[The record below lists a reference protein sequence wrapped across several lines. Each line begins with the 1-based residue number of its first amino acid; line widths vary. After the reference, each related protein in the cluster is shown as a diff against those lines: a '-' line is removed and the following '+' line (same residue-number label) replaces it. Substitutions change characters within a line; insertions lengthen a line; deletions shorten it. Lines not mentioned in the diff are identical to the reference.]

1 MVLITI
7 ILSYFTL
14 IFGELVPKRIAM
26 QRPMDVAKIASG
38 VIRAIAT
45 VMRPVIWFLSAST
58 NAVLRLLRMKVE
70 AEEEAV
76 TEEEIRLMVDLGE
89 EKGTIDASE
98 KELIENIFEFDNTK
112 VDEVMTR
119 CVDIIAIQKDARPK
133 DILALIRSSGLS
145 RFPVYGRVLT
155 ISSAFSTRGNT
166 CSTRAKRSLCHFD
179 RNVAPGLL
187 RTGFYSY
194 RRPVSGYAEKQTAY
208 RYRYRRIRRD
218 SRFGHNGGPAG
229 GNRRQYL

>member
-1 MVLITI
+1 MPINGAGSPRGPGTDSSAWRSALLTFSVSSSYELSLIHI
-7 ILSYFTL
+7 Y
-14 IFGELVPKRIAM
+14 VYKR
-26 QRPMDVAKIASG
+26 Q
-38 VIRAIAT
+38 
-45 VMRPVIWFLSAST
+45 
-58 NAVLRLLRMKVE
+58 VLRLLRMKVE

-145 RFPVYGRVLT
+145 RFPVYGRDINDILG
-155 ISSAFSTRGNT
+155 ILNTREYLLNQVKG
-166 CSTRAKRSLCHFD
+166 SLC
-179 RNVAPGLL
+179 L
-187 RTGFYSY
+187 
-194 RRPVSGYAEKQTAY
+194 
-208 RYRYRRIRRD
+208 
-218 SRFGHNGGPAG
+218 
-229 GNRRQYL
+229 